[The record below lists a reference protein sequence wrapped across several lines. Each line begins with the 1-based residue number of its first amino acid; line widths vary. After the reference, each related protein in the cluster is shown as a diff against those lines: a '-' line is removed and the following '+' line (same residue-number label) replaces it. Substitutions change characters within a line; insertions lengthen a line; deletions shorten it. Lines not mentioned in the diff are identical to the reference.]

1 MTELQRRQTTFR
13 SLPPVF
19 VFGSLLFVNDGLRTN
34 GRNKQQ
40 CQRYHCVTA
49 TNRKLRVCATPKP
62 SLRSDEDF
70 TTRRTTSKKHRD
82 QMNQHTIDESDAES
96 FHSAI
101 SSVTRTKSRCQPT
114 MNGDRPTKT
123 SRCRRYTLQISQERN
138 ATLKARSPSE
148 QPGASNESGQ
158 NTPRVYSSQSRH
170 RPNQLA
176 IPRRQSSS
184 NLDRKKRRKSVRK
197 DPATLHRESC
207 QLFSSLDGMLALSR
221 EFTPLPSVS
230 TTRTGTRHGSLIVEE
245 TETIHRLCRKVD
257 ERLNSVEHE
266 PFYSCRRRS
275 ASSLPIS
282 QPNYSASTLQYHS
295 RVTPRISISTSDMRS
310 HGPRDSTSVGTGE
323 RPDRPPLN
331 TVISWTSDA
340 SRRQEY
346 ERIDRAHSG
355 VRGMFSKMLPK
366 CMHSKNKRRA
376 FFTGDSDC
384 DGDSVR
390 RFRMSL
396 DDTDGAD
403 DEPVVEEKT
412 EGSVLDA
419 FSEKQL
425 RSGQKGLKD
434 GPEPTAKTGTDAM
447 KRWWTCFQ

>member
-1 MTELQRRQTTFR
+1 MTSSEQTAASTIPLR
-13 SLPPVF
+13 HR
-19 VFGSLLFVNDGLRTN
+19 NEQKAAGL
-34 GRNKQQ
+34 
-40 CQRYHCVTA
+40 CY
-49 TNRKLRVCATPKP
+49 PKP

-70 TTRRTTSKKHRD
+70 TIRRITSKKHRD

-101 SSVTRTKSRCQPT
+101 SSVARIKSRCQST
-114 MNGDRPTKT
+114 RHGDRPAKT
-123 SRCRRYTLQISQERN
+123 SRCRRSRTQISQEEN
-138 ATLKARSPSE
+138 AALNARSPSE
-148 QPGASNESGQ
+148 HHRASNENGQ
-158 NTPRVYSSQSRH
+158 NSSQLYSSQSRH
-170 RPNQLA
+170 RPNQPT

-245 TETIHRLCRKVD
+245 TAKPEEAETIHRLCRKVD
-257 ERLNSVEHE
+257 ERLQSVEHE

-282 QPNYSASTLQYHS
+282 QSNYSALTLQYHS

-310 HGPRDSTSVGTGE
+310 YGRRDSTSVGTGE
-323 RPDRPPLN
+323 RPYRPPLN

-355 VRGMFSKMLPK
+355 VRGMFSKILPK

-376 FFTGDSDC
+376 FFTGDC

-396 DDTDGAD
+396 DDTNHAD
-403 DEPVVEEKT
+403 DEPVVEEKN
-412 EGSVLDA
+412 EVSNLDA
-419 FSEKQL
+419 FNEKRALESEQ
-425 RSGQKGLKD
+425 RGLKD
-434 GPEPTAKTGTDAM
+434 SPEPTAKTGIDTM